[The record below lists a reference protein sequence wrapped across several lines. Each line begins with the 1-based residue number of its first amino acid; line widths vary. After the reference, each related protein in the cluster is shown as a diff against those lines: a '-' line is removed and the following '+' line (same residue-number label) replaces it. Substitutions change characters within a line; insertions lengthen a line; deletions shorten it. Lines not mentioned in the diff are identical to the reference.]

1 MTEEKIVANDFNDF
15 FCSVGQNTVK
25 EIHSLAKE
33 FNNDLNRSPFVPKIF
48 PLVDQFTFHV
58 VRGSKT
64 DNSSHAVSK
73 GPWH

>member
-33 FNNDLNRSPFVPKIF
+33 FNNDLNRSPLFLKAS
-48 PLVDQFTFHV
+48 PLLTNL
-58 VRGSKT
+58 RCT
-64 DNSSHAVSK
+64 
-73 GPWH
+73 